1 MYGKYKDSVLSD
13 HSGQQP
19 SENII
24 DRDARYAMETIG
36 EDSVYRF
43 FLRDSLWGWG
53 IAFAVKVAQIGIL
66 FVFVL
71 ASENEL
77 SDENSDVVYTWK
89 CPPDKVRRKVVNSI
103 YCLIIFI
110 ILMFEIGN
118 SVPTT

>member
-1 MYGKYKDSVLSD
+1 M
-13 HSGQQP
+13 
-19 SENII
+19 
-24 DRDARYAMETIG
+24 
-36 EDSVYRF
+36 
-43 FLRDSLWGWG
+43 WGWG
-53 IAFAVKVAQIGIL
+53 IAFAVKVAQVGIL

-118 SVPTT
+118 SVPTRLRLNAEIQ